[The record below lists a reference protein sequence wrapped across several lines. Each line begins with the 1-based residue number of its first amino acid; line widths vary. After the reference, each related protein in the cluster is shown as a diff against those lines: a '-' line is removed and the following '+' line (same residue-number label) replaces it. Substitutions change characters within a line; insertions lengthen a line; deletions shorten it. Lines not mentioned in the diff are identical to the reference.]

1 MITADIQ
8 SRDGES
14 PEGATLEKTK
24 IQLHRS
30 TERYA
35 QIRISPLDGGYGTTI
50 GNALRRVLLS
60 SLDGAAVT
68 SIKVAD
74 VYHEFSV
81 IPNAREDT
89 TRLILNA
96 KQVRFRPLTDDPAA
110 AWRLTLVARGEGV
123 VTAADI
129 QLPPDLEV
137 ANPEQPVLTLDSHD
151 ADVQIEFVVERGT
164 GYSPAEDRGKLPIG
178 ELPVDAVF
186 SPVRRVAFQV
196 RKTRVGKLSDYDSLD
211 MEIWTDGTVRPEDAL
226 KQGAQILMEQFSYIA
241 GFGMEVLEEEEEETG
256 GIPTSVYEMAIEEL
270 DLSVRAY
277 NCLKR
282 AGLTRVGEILERMA
296 QGDEE
301 MLVIRNFG
309 QKSLDE
315 LKESVEAK
323 GLDRYLPQTGDEI
336 STNGTSDESAA
347 DDASAKSETD
357 SSDKED

>member
-1 MITADIQ
+1 MITSDIQ
-8 SRDGES
+8 QQDIEQPDERAIER
-14 PEGATLEKTK
+14 TK
-24 IQLHRS
+24 IHLSRS
-30 TERYA
+30 TERYGR
-35 QIRISPLDGGYGTTI
+35 IRISPLQGGYGTTL

-60 SLDGAAVT
+60 SLGGAAIT
-68 SIKVAD
+68 SLKVAD

-96 KQVRFRPLTDDPAA
+96 KQVRFRPADDEDGTGE
-110 AWRLTLVARGEGV
+110 WRLNLVARGEGV
-123 VTAADI
+123 VTAADL

-137 ANPEQPVLTLDSHD
+137 VNPEQPLLTLDSHD
-151 ADVQIEFVVERGT
+151 ADIQIEFVVQRGK

-178 ELPVDAVF
+178 ELPMDALF
-186 SPVRRVAFQV
+186 SPVRRVVFQV
-196 RKTRVGKLSDYDSLD
+196 TKTRVGKLADFDNLE
-211 MEIWTDGTVRPEDAL
+211 MEIWTDGSVRPEDAL
-226 KQGAQILMEQFSYIA
+226 KKAAEILAEQFSFVA
-241 GFGMEVLEEEEEETG
+241 AFGTEVVEEEEEDRS

-296 QGDEE
+296 EGDEE

-309 QKSLDE
+309 QKSLEE

-323 GLDRYLPQTGDEI
+323 GLDRYLPDE
-336 STNGTSDESAA
+336 NGAEAEAETA
-347 DDASAKSETD
+347 DDE
-357 SSDKED
+357 EE

>member
-1 MITADIQ
+1 MITPDMQA
-8 SRDGES
+8 REAER
-14 PEGATLEKTK
+14 PEGVPVDETK
-24 IQLHRS
+24 IQLHRA

-35 QIRISPLDGGYGTTI
+35 MIRIAPLAGGYGTTL

-96 KQVRFRPLTDDPAA
+96 KQIRFRPLSDHPHAQ
-110 AWRLTLVARGEGV
+110 WRLNLVARGEGV

-137 ANPEQPVLTLDSHD
+137 ANPEQPVLTLDSH
-151 ADVQIEFVVERGT
+151 ASDVQIEFVVERGI

-186 SPVRRVAFQV
+186 SPVRRVAYRV
-196 RKTRVGKLSDYDSLD
+196 TKTRVGKMSDYDSL
-211 MEIWTDGTVRPEDAL
+211 EIEVWTDGTVRPEEAL
-226 KQGAQILMEQFSYIA
+226 KRAAHILAEQFAFVA
-241 GFGMEVLEEEEEETG
+241 GFGAEVITDEEIEKG

-301 MLVIRNFG
+301 MLIIRNFG
-309 QKSLDE
+309 QKSLEE
-315 LKESVEAK
+315 LKESVQAK
-323 GLDRYLPQTGDEI
+323 GLDRYLPREVMQSNPAALLDDDEEDYDD
-336 STNGTSDESAA
+336 TA
-347 DDASAKSETD
+347 DLDLET
-357 SSDKED
+357 E